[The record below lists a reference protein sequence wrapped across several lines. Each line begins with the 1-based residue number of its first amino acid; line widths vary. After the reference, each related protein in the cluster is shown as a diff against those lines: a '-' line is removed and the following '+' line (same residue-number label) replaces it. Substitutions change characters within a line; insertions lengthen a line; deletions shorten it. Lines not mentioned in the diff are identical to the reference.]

1 MRNVLLGVAVL
12 ALIGFIV
19 VAVVLPK
26 MSGDESRAAAQALIS
41 GADNAKKQVEAAAQ
55 KAGKLDGAGQ
65 GVKIEPR
72 ADSTHGEMKWLVESN
87 GTIRAWNAKNAIEIA
102 ITPSL
107 RDGKTSWDCKGYP
120 IYAMPASCGGS

>member
-26 MSGDESRAAAQALIS
+26 MSGAESRAAAQALIM
-41 GADNAKKQVEAAAQ
+41 GADSAKKQVEAAAQ
-55 KAGKLDGAGQ
+55 KAGKLEGAGQ
-65 GVKIEPR
+65 GVKIAPQV
-72 ADSTHGEMKWLVESN
+72 DPSHGEMKWLVEDN

-107 RDGKTSWDCKGYP
+107 RGGKTSWTCKGYP
-120 IYAMPASCGGS
+120 NDAMPASCGGS

>member
-26 MSGDESRAAAQALIS
+26 MSGDESRAAAQALIA
-41 GADNAKKQVEAAAQ
+41 GADNAKKQVETAAQ

-72 ADSTHGEMKWLVESN
+72 VDSKHGEMKWLVESN

-102 ITPSL
+102 ITPSS
-107 RDGKTSWDCKGYP
+107 RDGKTSWSCKGYP
-120 IYAMPASCGGS
+120 IDAMPASCGGS

>member
-12 ALIGFIV
+12 ALIGYIV

-26 MSGDESRAAAQALIS
+26 MSGDESRAAAQALIA
-41 GADNAKKQVEAAAQ
+41 GADSAKKQVEAAAQ

-72 ADSTHGEMKWLVESN
+72 VDSTHGEMKWLVESN

-102 ITPSL
+102 ITPDL
-107 RDGKTSWDCKGYP
+107 RDGKTSWSCKGYP
-120 IYAMPASCGGS
+120 IDAMPASCGGS

>member
-55 KAGKLDGAGQ
+55 KDGKLDGAGQ

-107 RDGKTSWDCKGYP
+107 RDGKTSWSCKGYP
-120 IYAMPASCGGS
+120 IDAMPASCGGS

>member
-19 VAVVLPK
+19 VAFVLPK
-26 MSGDESRAAAQALIS
+26 MSGDESRSAAQALIA
-41 GADNAKKQVEAAAQ
+41 GADTAKKQIEAAAQ

-65 GVKIEPR
+65 GVKIAAQVDPK
-72 ADSTHGEMKWLVESN
+72 HGEMKWLVEDN
-87 GTIRAWNAKNAIEIA
+87 GTIRAWNANNAIEIA

-107 RDGKTSWDCKGYP
+107 RDGKTSWACKGYP
-120 IYAMPASCGGS
+120 NDAMPASCGGS